1 MGDPHP
7 SLAPPAEFYPQWRIA
22 RASLAF
28 LLDVFA
34 NGRDGGDIMG
44 PLILSV
50 IVEANVAPINQD
62 PELSRRYATLDS
74 PPPDDL
80 RRPVSINAVA
90 ASLRL
95 PYETVR
101 RRIAKMADDGVVV
114 VTPRGVYVPTLAVD
128 DPFRLAMATYRYE
141 RLKAFYLELK
151 ALRALDDV
159 PVRPP
164 DAPTYPAPPIRAG
177 VRLISE
183 YTLRV
188 IDQIMRRLGD
198 PLTGLILLEM
208 ARANAEHLP
217 SGTTRADRPMPDA
230 LRKPIPVL
238 ALSRRLG
245 LPPETTRRHV
255 RRLEAEGFCRRV
267 RGGRLAALE
276 QLGQRGDGAHG
287 LDENLHNVQRLFAKA
302 AALGVVAYWEDEAR
316 G

>member
-1 MGDPHP
+1 MGDSH
-7 SLAPPAEFYPQWRIA
+7 SRLAAASELHPQWRIA

-28 LLDVFA
+28 ILDVFA
-34 NGRDGGDIMG
+34 VSRSGGDIAG
-44 PLILSV
+44 SLILSV
-50 IVEANVAPINQD
+50 IVEANIAPINQD
-62 PELSRRYATLDS
+62 PELSRRYATLDA
-74 PPPDDL
+74 PPPDEL

-101 RRIAKMADDGVVV
+101 RRVARMADTGMIV
-114 VTPRGVYVPTLAVD
+114 VTPRGVYVPSFAVD
-128 DPFRLAMATYRYE
+128 DPFRLAIATHRYE

-151 ALRALDDV
+151 GLRALEGV
-159 PVRPP
+159 AIRPP
-164 DAPTYPAPPIRAG
+164 EAPSYSAAPIRAANR
-177 VRLISE
+177 VISE

-217 SGTTRADRPMPDA
+217 SGETWIDRPMPDL

-238 ALSRRLG
+238 VLSKRLG
-245 LPPETTRRHV
+245 LPAETTRRHV

-276 QLGQRGDGAHG
+276 QLGQGEDRTHA
-287 LDENLHNVQRLFAKA
+287 LAENLQNVQRLFAKA
-302 AALGVVAYWEDEAR
+302 AALGILAYWETEAAA
-316 G
+316 

>member
-7 SLAPPAEFYPQWRIA
+7 TLAPAAELHPQWRIA

-34 NGRDGGDIMG
+34 AGRDGGDIMG

-62 PELSRRYATLDS
+62 PELSHRYATLDS
-74 PPPDDL
+74 PPPDEL

-101 RRIAKMADDGVVV
+101 RRIAGMADTGAVV
-114 VTPRGVYVPTLAVD
+114 VTPRGVYVPTLTVD
-128 DPFRLAMATYRYE
+128 DPFRLAAATYRYE

-151 ALRALDDV
+151 ALGALDDV
-159 PVRPP
+159 SVRPP
-164 DAPTYPAPPIRAG
+164 EAPTYPAPPIRAG

-217 SGTTRADRPMPDA
+217 SGATRIDRPMPDA
-230 LRKPIPVL
+230 QRKPIPVL

-302 AALGVVAYWEDEAR
+302 AALGVLAYWEDEA
-316 G
+316 GG

>member
-7 SLAPPAEFYPQWRIA
+7 TLASGPEIYPQWRIG

-34 NGRDGGDIMG
+34 TGRQGGDIVD

-50 IVEANVAPINQD
+50 IIEANIAPINQD

-74 PPPDDL
+74 PPPNEL

-101 RRIAKMADDGVVV
+101 RRIAKMADTGIVVIA
-114 VTPRGVYVPTLAVD
+114 PRGVYVPTFAVD
-128 DPFRLAMATYRYE
+128 DPFRLAIATYRYE
-141 RLKAFYLELK
+141 RLRAFYAELK
-151 ALRALDDV
+151 ALRALDDIA
-159 PVRPP
+159 VRPP
-164 DAPTYPAPPIRAG
+164 EAPTYPAAPIRAANR
-177 VRLISE
+177 VISE

-208 ARANAEHLP
+208 ARGNVEQLP
-217 SGTTRADRPMPDA
+217 DGATRVDRPLPDA
-230 LRKPIPVL
+230 VRKPIPVL
-238 ALSRRLG
+238 TLSKRLG

-267 RGGRLAALE
+267 RGGRLAAVE
-276 QLGQRGDGAHG
+276 QLGQNQDGVHG
-287 LDENLHNVQRLFAKA
+287 LGENLQNVQRLFARS
-302 AALGVVAYWEDEAR
+302 AALGILAFWEDEAAS
-316 G
+316 